1 MLGQK
6 IIGLIL
12 LILGIAIIAYIL
24 WYSFNIFTAKI
35 SPPEIFKTTTESN
48 DNIPAP
54 SLNLQGL
61 GIDLEKLAGEQIQ
74 KQIESVM
81 PMNAVPRLL
90 NLISWSILAG
100 IFILGGSQIANMGIN
115 LIKK

>member
-35 SPPEIFKTTTESN
+35 SPPEIFKTATESN
-48 DNIPAP
+48 NNAPASP
-54 SLNLQGL
+54 LNLQGL
-61 GIDLEKLAGEQIQ
+61 GVDLEKLAGEQLQ
-74 KQIESVM
+74 KQIESVV
-81 PMNAVPRLL
+81 PMNAVPRLF

-100 IFILGGSQIANMGIN
+100 IFILGGSQISGIGIN